1 MKKVSTLLVEHV
13 KKCGVTQIFGIPG
26 KPIAHLNLE
35 IEKQGIK
42 CVMCQHECGAGF
54 AASGYA
60 LMNQTL
66 GVAVVTAG
74 PCGMNMLTAARQA
87 KAMKLP
93 VLFITGHPSMR
104 ETGSALG
111 RDTTI
116 FESDPERMFKTVTL
130 FSAQVER
137 GGLFS
142 LYLQHAIEKAL
153 RGRGPVHLN
162 IPVDVLEEEIEPFDF
177 ELPQCAPLISS
188 EIDRIIPLLIAGAK
202 NSTLICKQY
211 LSL

>member
-13 KKCGVTQIFGIPG
+13 KKCGVTHVFGIPG
-26 KPIAHLNLE
+26 KPIAHLNSE

-42 CVMCQHECGAGF
+42 CVMCRHECGAGF

-60 LMNQTL
+60 LMNKTL
-66 GVAVVTAG
+66 GVVVVTAG

-104 ETGSALG
+104 KTGTGLG
-111 RDTTI
+111 HDVTL
-116 FESDPERMFKTVTL
+116 FESDLVDMFETVTL

-137 GGLFS
+137 GELFP
-142 LYLQHAIEKAL
+142 LFLQHAIEKAL

-202 NSTLICKQY
+202 KSRLM
-211 LSL
+211 

>member
-13 KKCGVTQIFGIPG
+13 KKCGVTHVFGIPG

-42 CVMCQHECGAGF
+42 CVMCRHECGAGF

-60 LMNQTL
+60 LMNTTL

-74 PCGMNMLTAARQA
+74 SCGMNMLTAARQA

-104 ETGSALG
+104 ETGRSLG
-111 RDTTI
+111 QDATLNGSGLVEM
-116 FESDPERMFKTVTL
+116 FESVTL

-137 GGLFS
+137 GEVFS
-142 LYLQHAIEKAL
+142 HYLQLAIEKAL
-153 RGRGPVHLN
+153 GGRGPVHLN
-162 IPVDVLEEEIEPFDF
+162 IPSDVLEEEIEPFEF
-177 ELPQCAPLISS
+177 GLPQCAPLKSS

-202 NSTLICKQY
+202 NSMMSKTI
-211 LSL
+211 